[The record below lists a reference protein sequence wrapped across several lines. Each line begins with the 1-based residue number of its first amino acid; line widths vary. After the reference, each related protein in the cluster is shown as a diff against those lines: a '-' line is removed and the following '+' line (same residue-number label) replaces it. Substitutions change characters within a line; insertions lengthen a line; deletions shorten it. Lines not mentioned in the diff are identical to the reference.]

1 MTRER
6 EKMKGYRPRGP
17 ETSEGLKIPNVTS
30 SIIVDT
36 PKEHQ
41 EHYEKDTEIEILEER
56 LRHLL
61 SSKLIREYD
70 AKDNKGNYKKDINEL
85 DKIDC
90 RNYESIIA
98 INYYLMGKL
107 SVMKEQMMLYEQLG
121 YLKAKNEFLN
131 QKNNKPI
138 FF

>member
-41 EHYEKDTEIEILEER
+41 EHYEKDTEIEILEV
-56 LRHLL
+56 LCFHLL
-61 SSKLIREYD
+61 VI
-70 AKDNKGNYKKDINEL
+70 INRHRTAERRT
-85 DKIDC
+85 C
-90 RNYESIIA
+90 H
-98 INYYLMGKL
+98 
-107 SVMKEQMMLYEQLG
+107 
-121 YLKAKNEFLN
+121 FLR
-131 QKNNKPI
+131 QI
-138 FF
+138 VI